1 MISDV
6 TSLEEAIRRRY
17 GSGVTVQS
25 RRGVGGGSI
34 NRTGTLELS
43 NGETLFLKENS
54 RSHTDLFKAEAAG
67 LEALRRADGPRVPE
81 PIALFEDRRNQYLL
95 MEAISPGR
103 KGGDFFA
110 RFGTELARL
119 HKTNTAEACGFSMD
133 NHIGSTP
140 QKNPWTE
147 SWIEFYGEQRLR
159 FQVELAAKGGLADG
173 EMVRGVEAI
182 IAKLDTLLPEPEHPA
197 LLHGDLWGGN
207 YMVDEAGEPVLIDP
221 AVYYGHREADLAM
234 TELFGG
240 FGGGFYRAYEETYP
254 LQPGYR
260 ERVDLYNLY
269 HLLNHLNLFG
279 GGYAAGCRSII
290 RRYQ

>member
-1 MISDV
+1 MITDAK
-6 TSLEEAIRRRY
+6 SLEEAVARRF
-17 GSGVTVQS
+17 GTEVTLRG

-43 NGETLFLKENS
+43 NGVTLFLKENS
-54 RSHTDLFKAEAAG
+54 RRHTDLFKAEAAA
-67 LEALRRADGPRVPE
+67 LEALRAAQGPRVPE
-81 PIALFEDRRNQYLL
+81 PIALVEDDRNQYLL
-95 MEAISPGR
+95 MEAIEPGR
-103 KGGDFFA
+103 KGGGFFS
-110 RFGTELARL
+110 RFGRELAEL
-119 HKTNTAEACGFSMD
+119 HQSNRGEAFGFSMD

-147 SWIEFYGEQRLR
+147 SWTEFYGEQRLR
-159 FQVELAAKGGLADG
+159 FQIELARRKGLADG
-173 EMVRGVEAI
+173 SMVSGVESI
-182 IAKLDTLLPEPEHPA
+182 IGKLHTLLPEPEHPA

-207 YMVDEAGEPVLIDP
+207 YMVDEEGEPVLIDP

-240 FGGGFYRAYEETYP
+240 FSPEFYRAYDETFP

-279 GGYAAGCRSII
+279 GGYAGSCRSII
-290 RRYQ
+290 RRYA